1 MLLKNLCHQRI
12 IQQKMVPFRPFY
24 VIFVLNP
31 VYHFSLLLV
40 NMADIKPIG
49 KALFL
54 REEELR
60 RGIEM
65 MFFSYRDFTSEADT
79 ILAEQDMGRAHH
91 RAIYFIG
98 RHPGITVS
106 DLLGILNITKQSL
119 SRVLSGLMRDS
130 FVLQKTG
137 TDDRR
142 QRLLYLTETG
152 VELEARLT
160 ALQGRRFAAAY
171 REAGA
176 EAVDGFKRV
185 LRGLMDQ
192 DTLDQMKQQVPPAA
206 DA

>member
-1 MLLKNLCHQRI
+1 MI
-12 IQQKMVPFRPFY
+12 PFRPFY
-24 VIFVLNP
+24 VIFPFQFL
-31 VYHFSLLLV
+31 YHFSLLLV

-119 SRVLSGLMRDS
+119 SRVLSGLMKDG

-137 TDDRR
+137 ATDRR

-152 VELEARLT
+152 VELESRLT

-176 EAVDGFKRV
+176 EAVDGFQRV

>member
-1 MLLKNLCHQRI
+1 
-12 IQQKMVPFRPFY
+12 MVPYRPFY
-24 VIFVLNP
+24 GTFTECAW
-31 VYHFSLLLV
+31 YHFISLLV
-40 NMADIKPIG
+40 KMADIKPIG

-65 MFFSYRDFTSEADT
+65 MFFSYRDFTGEADA

-119 SRVLSGLMRDS
+119 SRVLSGLMKNG
-130 FVLQKTG
+130 FVSQKTG
-137 TDDRR
+137 VTDRR
-142 QRLLYLTETG
+142 QRLLYLTESG
-152 VELEARLT
+152 VELETRLT
-160 ALQGRRFAAAY
+160 TLQGRRFAAAY

-176 EAVDGFKRV
+176 EAVDGFQQV

-192 DTLDQMKQQVPPAA
+192 DTLGQMNPQVPPVA
-206 DA
+206 DT

>member
-1 MLLKNLCHQRI
+1 
-12 IQQKMVPFRPFY
+12 MVPCRPFY
-24 VIFVLNP
+24 GTFTACGL
-31 VYHFSLLLV
+31 YHFTSLLV
-40 NMADIKPIG
+40 KMADIKPIG

-119 SRVLSGLMRDS
+119 SRVLSGLMKNG
-130 FVLQKTG
+130 FVSQKKGVT
-137 TDDRR
+137 DRR
-142 QRLLYLTETG
+142 QRLLYLTEIG
-152 VELEARLT
+152 IELEARLT
-160 ALQGRRFAAAY
+160 ALQRRRFAAAY

-176 EAVDGFKRV
+176 EAVDGFQQV

-192 DTLDQMKQQVPPAA
+192 DTLQQLKLQVPPVA
-206 DA
+206 DT

>member
-1 MLLKNLCHQRI
+1 MI
-12 IQQKMVPFRPFY
+12 PFRPFY
-24 VIFVLNP
+24 GILTFKIL
-31 VYHFSLLLV
+31 YHFISLLV

-65 MFFSYRDFTSEADT
+65 MFFAYRDFTGEADA

-119 SRVLSGLMRDS
+119 SRVLSGLMKNG
-130 FVLQKTG
+130 FVSQKIGVT
-137 TDDRR
+137 DRR

-160 ALQGRRFAAAY
+160 TLQGRRFAAAY

-176 EAVDGFKRV
+176 EAVDGFQQV

-192 DTLDQMKQQVPPAA
+192 DTLDQMKPQVPPVA
-206 DA
+206 DT

>member
-1 MLLKNLCHQRI
+1 
-12 IQQKMVPFRPFY
+12 MVPFRPFY
-24 VIFVLNP
+24 DILKFKFL
-31 VYHFSLLLV
+31 YHLISLLV

-65 MFFSYRDFTSEADT
+65 MFFSYRDFTGEADA

-119 SRVLSGLMRDS
+119 SRVLSGLMKNG
-130 FVLQKTG
+130 FVHQKIGAT
-137 TDDRR
+137 DRR
-142 QRLLYLTETG
+142 QRLLYLTESG

-160 ALQGRRFAAAY
+160 TLQGRRFAAAY

-176 EAVDGFKRV
+176 EAVDGFQQV

-192 DTLDQMKQQVPPAA
+192 DTLDQMKPQVPPVA
-206 DA
+206 DT

>member
-1 MLLKNLCHQRI
+1 
-12 IQQKMVPFRPFY
+12 MVPFLPFY
-24 VIFVLNP
+24 VMIPNQFL
-31 VYHFSLLLV
+31 YHFSLLLV

-119 SRVLSGLMRDS
+119 SRVLSGLMKDG

-137 TDDRR
+137 TTDRR

-152 VELEARLT
+152 VELESRLT

-176 EAVDGFKRV
+176 EAVDGFQRV

-192 DTLDQMKQQVPPAA
+192 DTLEQMKQQVPPAA

>member
-1 MLLKNLCHQRI
+1 
-12 IQQKMVPFRPFY
+12 MVPFRPFS
-24 VIFVLNP
+24 VMFPLEFH
-31 VYHFSLLLV
+31 YHFSILLV

-119 SRVLSGLMRDS
+119 SRVLSGLMKDG

-137 TDDRR
+137 ATDRR

-176 EAVDGFKRV
+176 EAVDGFQRV

-192 DTLDQMKQQVPPAA
+192 DTLDQIKQQVPSAA

>member
-1 MLLKNLCHQRI
+1 
-12 IQQKMVPFRPFY
+12 
-24 VIFVLNP
+24 
-31 VYHFSLLLV
+31 
-40 NMADIKPIG
+40 MADIKPIG

-65 MFFSYRDFTSEADT
+65 MFFSYRDFTSEADAL
-79 ILAEQDMGRAHH
+79 LAEQDMGRAHH
-91 RAIYFIG
+91 RAIYFVG
-98 RHPGITVS
+98 RNPGITVS
-106 DLLGILNITKQSL
+106 DLLSILNITKQSL
-119 SRVLSGLMRDS
+119 SRVLSGLMKDG

-137 TDDRR
+137 ATDRR

-152 VELEARLT
+152 IELEARLT

-176 EAVDGFKRV
+176 EAVDGFQRV
-185 LRGLMDQ
+185 LQGLMDQ
-192 DTLDQMKQQVPPAA
+192 DTLEQIMQEVPPAA